1 MMSAVID
8 ACEKNQSLSVS
19 FATKDADQRE
29 ALTNAFVAAKQA
41 MQDAQEL
48 DIDAD
53 PEEEIIVFADL
64 WKKA

>member
-1 MMSAVID
+1 MSAVID
-8 ACEKNQSLSVS
+8 SCEKNQSLSVS
-19 FATKDADQRE
+19 FSTEDADQRK
-29 ALTNAFVAAKQA
+29 ALTKSFVAAKQA
-41 MQDAQEL
+41 RQDAQEL

>member
-1 MMSAVID
+1 MD
-8 ACEKNQSLSVS
+8 AREKNRSLSVS
-19 FATKDADQRE
+19 FATEDVNQRE

-41 MQDAQEL
+41 RQDALEL
-48 DIDAD
+48 DIGAD